1 MCDLKTSA
9 CKMASQSFI
18 LVSYKGIL
26 YKILGLVTQSHL
38 NQLTVIT
45 EKDLKLR
52 WQLDSIVN
60 FRALIASSY
69 LTKRHLSLKKSND
82 NLHVE

>member
-9 CKMASQSFI
+9 CQNGFSEFHFSKLQ
-18 LVSYKGIL
+18 
-26 YKILGLVTQSHL
+26 ILGLVTQSHL

-69 LTKRHLSLKKSND
+69 LTKRHLSLKK
-82 NLHVE
+82 VTITYM